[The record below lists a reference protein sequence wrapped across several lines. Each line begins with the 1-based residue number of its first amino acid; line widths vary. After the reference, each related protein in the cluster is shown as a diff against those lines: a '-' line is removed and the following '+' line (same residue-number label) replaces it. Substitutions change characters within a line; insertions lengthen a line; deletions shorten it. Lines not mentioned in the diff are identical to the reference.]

1 MFGEENQQ
9 LIAELSNPHRISK
22 SVLFDKFGFTPS
34 VSDTSASKI
43 ASYDVDPKKY
53 PNAEVEINDNEFS
66 DDSDDEDRNDYEEEG
81 DMGSANNS
89 NTSPSHNDDEES
101 FKYKIEESKR
111 ENDRDEEASMLSG
124 STANSAHTPATTA
137 SSKRSQDQTDSGQ
150 SQSVMSGTHEQLDTV
165 TELSSWEANSNIED
179 KSAVSSLNPG
189 GEKARAMNDD
199 TIFDAK
205 EAMESCGAPNS
216 RQVHSLD
223 LRSVYESYGVAGEPL
238 YTTSSPEESNFR
250 GVACKD
256 YIFFT
261 ARPLNATKLLS
272 IPPLGKM
279 TCDDP
284 RESVICPDPYWFEPP
299 RVFNDIFDNHSE
311 RGLVGGKLGKTEK
324 LQERDINAM
333 IKKLEGVL
341 QEGDGRDGIQMWG
354 GQWVP
359 FPTSNLK
366 KTNCWLPNE
375 AYASSHIS
383 LCAHFQIDKDN
394 KATEWR

>member
-66 DDSDDEDRNDYEEEG
+66 DDSDDEDRKDYEEGG

-89 NTSPSHNDDEES
+89 NTSPSHNDDDES

-250 GVACKD
+250 
-256 YIFFT
+256 ITSF
-261 ARPLNATKLLS
+261 L
-272 IPPLGKM
+272 PP
-279 TCDDP
+279 
-284 RESVICPDPYWFEPP
+284 
-299 RVFNDIFDNHSE
+299 
-311 RGLVGGKLGKTEK
+311 
-324 LQERDINAM
+324 
-333 IKKLEGVL
+333 
-341 QEGDGRDGIQMWG
+341 
-354 GQWVP
+354 VP
-359 FPTSNLK
+359 
-366 KTNCWLPNE
+366 
-375 AYASSHIS
+375 
-383 LCAHFQIDKDN
+383 
-394 KATEWR
+394 